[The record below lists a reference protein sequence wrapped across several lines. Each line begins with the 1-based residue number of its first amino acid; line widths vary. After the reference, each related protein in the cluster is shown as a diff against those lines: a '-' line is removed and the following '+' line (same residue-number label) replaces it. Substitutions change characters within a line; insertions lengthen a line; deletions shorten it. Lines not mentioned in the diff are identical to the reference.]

1 MQPEMHPHAHNQGPI
16 KANSGSKEGLSIY
29 GLFHFLAC
37 TPQGRYL
44 LRQYFLRP
52 SLNLQVINE
61 RLDTISVFFQPENA
75 TALDAV
81 VKNLRSIKNIRLVM
95 INLRKGISGG
105 SGRGGGVTKGAW
117 SSIRQVLYYLHQL
130 LLFRL

>member
-1 MQPEMHPHAHNQGPI
+1 M
-16 KANSGSKEGLSIY
+16 
-29 GLFHFLAC
+29 
-37 TPQGRYL
+37 

-75 TALDAV
+75 TPLDTL

-105 SGRGGGVTKGAW
+105 SGKGGGVARGAW
-117 SSIRQVLYYLHQL
+117 SSIRQVLYHLPQL
-130 LLFRL
+130 VVFRSSSALVV